1 MLAPVLARLQALP
14 GLAQARVDSSG
25 RFFWIEV
32 AGGVEVAE
40 AARAVGTVL
49 GAKARALPDAEA
61 AAQLAARPR
70 GDPWLTTAEVMT
82 LSYVEARLLSV
93 RLAGEARRQS
103 GAGPAEGE
111 ALAEAIRLELFGAM
125 ERVHAEG
132 GRSSS
137 GWIYDEWPALAEAAA
152 GRCAAVLPPE
162 VRARVAELLPRL
174 LAR

>member
-1 MLAPVLARLQALP
+1 MLARLQALP
-14 GLAQARVDSSG
+14 GLSQARVDYSG

-32 AGGVEVAE
+32 AGGGEIAD
-40 AARAVGTVL
+40 AARAAGTVL
-49 GAKARALPDAEA
+49 GAKARVLRDAEA
-61 AAQLAARPR
+61 EAQLAAWPR
-70 GDPWLTTAEVMT
+70 GDPWLTSDEVMT

-103 GAGPAEGE
+103 GVGPAEGE
-111 ALAEAIRLELFGAM
+111 ALAEAIRAELFGAM

-137 GWIYDEWPALAEAAA
+137 GWIYDEWPALAAAA
-152 GRCAAVLPPE
+152 TGRCAAALPPE
-162 VRARVAELLPRL
+162 VRARVADLLPRL